1 MPPKKTNAV
10 NSVVSDLIRAA
21 AGASA
26 RNVSDEDVD
35 KYVADLILKEAE
47 EKRKKYNQVGVKA
60 YQPDTPPSNKPKPNT
75 RFLLNMVK
83 ATDSHNQAVI
93 KANEENV
100 AKLRQERLERERKQ
114 REDSRRK
121 DDEKR
126 RSRHHRHHRED
137 RHHHHHQP
145 TSGSTRESPS
155 PERSHSSKHKRHR
168 SRSRSRSPSKK
179 DSKRHRHDKKEKPVQ
194 FKGRGKV
201 KINSSMDKYFS
212 KGYDPLLDV
221 VSDKEDDYVFAVN
234 DDKDKKKRKSKKKKK
249 SKKNDTDSD
258 SSVDNGPLPPPHVVR
273 AWDVGKA

>member
-60 YQPDTPPSNKPKPNT
+60 YQPNTPPSNKPKPNT

-93 KANEENV
+93 RANEENV
-100 AKLRQERLERERKQ
+100 AKLRQERLEREKKQ
-114 REDSRRK
+114 REESRRK
-121 DDEKR
+121 DDER
-126 RSRHHRHHRED
+126 RHSRHHRHHRHESD
-137 RHHHHHQP
+137 SR
-145 TSGSTRESPS
+145 SRRESQS
-155 PERSHSSKHKRHR
+155 PERTHNKRHK
-168 SRSRSRSPSKK
+168 RSRSRSPSKK
-179 DSKRHRHDKKEKPVQ
+179 NKKRHKHDEEEKPVQ

-212 KGYDPLLDV
+212 KGYDPLFDV
-221 VSDKEDDYVFAVN
+221 ESDKEDDYVFALN
-234 DDKDKKKRKSKKKKK
+234 DSKDKKKKK
-249 SKKNDTDSD
+249 SKKKAKKSKESETDSD
-258 SSVDNGPLPPPHVVR
+258 SSTNIGPQPPVMR